1 MEFQTIFFFL
11 NMDFLGNINL
21 TVFVIFNNLKYSP
34 DTIFTLVQST
44 QLCDNAIYSQPKITV
59 HKCELD
65 VSTVSKRYI
74 CPLKASTRA
83 PPPGKVRRRHHRVAI
98 VRGRVATVTAP
109 AGVRV
114 PPNCLL
120 MDFNGKKRAIP
131 GVLGIHRNL
140 KQI

>member
-1 MEFQTIFFFL
+1 MMLFIQLLKYLLLFSQLCHIA
-11 NMDFLGNINL
+11 IHAA
-21 TVFVIFNNLKYSP
+21 NLK
-34 DTIFTLVQST
+34 
-44 QLCDNAIYSQPKITV
+44 SQYIN
-59 HKCELD
+59 KCELD
-65 VSTVSKRYI
+65 VFTVSKRYI

-114 PPNCLL
+114 PPDCLF
-120 MDFNGKKRAIP
+120 MDFNGKKLATP

-140 KQI
+140 K